1 MMKGNFMAILF
12 AIMHWTIVVTVIL
25 IVGADGEARSAA
37 AECRATSAVPLSADQ
52 LPAITDDFSRESLLS
67 ALDNSVRYW
76 QKQQEDKV
84 VELCGTLLSPS
95 RMVESLISFKTVY
108 SESPADEL
116 GGKLADNFYFCKMNG
131 ARNILVTGYYQPI
144 LQASLEK
151 KEPFIF
157 PLYRLPSDLIKIQT
171 TSNGTKQVQI
181 GRFVDGE
188 LRKYWSREEID
199 KGQHL
204 KGYEIAY
211 LEDPLDAFFLQVQ
224 GSGLLQLQDGT
235 VRTVLYAGSNGRKY
249 KSIGKLLADEGRIP
263 LEDVTMPSIR
273 RYLHEHLDEQQRIL
287 QYNERYIFFRLG
299 EENEQNAVVGSMGKE
314 LTPGRSAA
322 FDQACFPYGIPAF
335 LSTRKPVFADGK
347 ISGWQPMKRFVFNQ
361 DSGSAIK
368 GAGRL
373 DLFLG
378 NGPEAEAEA
387 GVLKEQG
394 SLYFILKRSLQK

>member
-1 MMKGNFMAILF
+1 
-12 AIMHWTIVVTVIL
+12 
-25 IVGADGEARSAA
+25 
-37 AECRATSAVPLSADQ
+37 
-52 LPAITDDFSRESLLS
+52 
-67 ALDNSVRYW
+67 
-76 QKQQEDKV
+76 
-84 VELCGTLLSPS
+84 
-95 RMVESLISFKTVY
+95 
-108 SESPADEL
+108 
-116 GGKLADNFYFCKMNG
+116 
-131 ARNILVTGYYQPI
+131 
-144 LQASLEK
+144 
-151 KEPFIF
+151 
-157 PLYRLPSDLIKIQT
+157 
-171 TSNGTKQVQI
+171 
-181 GRFVDGE
+181 
-188 LRKYWSREEID
+188 
-199 KGQHL
+199 
-204 KGYEIAY
+204 
-211 LEDPLDAFFLQVQ
+211 
-224 GSGLLQLQDGT
+224 